1 MQDIYEDTEW
11 NDQLR
16 KRGIIPQKEA
26 EITEEDIIDIVE
38 RTVQEKQNRE
48 HELEKLTLDELD
60 ELEDEEE
67 ERILLRMRNSRI
79 AELKSAA
86 SKAKYGSVL
95 EISACDYVKEVNQA
109 GEGVYVV
116 LHLYKQGVPLCTLIN
131 QYLDQLAVKFPMVK
145 FIKSISTTC
154 IPNYPDKNLPTI
166 FVYFENQMKSQIV
179 GPIEFN
185 GMKLKQDD
193 LEWKLHRMGVL
204 ESKLNRSMMSD
215 YEMKDDLHKA
225 EDTLIRQIRQ
235 SNLKDQDD
243 SDDDY

>member
-16 KRGIIPQKEA
+16 KRGIIPQKEP

-38 RTVQEKQNRE
+38 KTIQDKQNRE
-48 HELEKLTLDELD
+48 KYLEDKTLDELD

-67 ERILLRMRNSRI
+67 ERILMMMRNKRM
-79 AELKSAA
+79 AEIKAFQ
-86 SKAKYGSVL
+86 SKAKFGSVL

-109 GEGVYVV
+109 GKEVYVV
-116 LHLYKQGVPLCTLIN
+116 LHLYKQGIPQCTLIN
-131 QYLDQLAVKFPMVK
+131 NYMDALAVKFPQVK

-166 FVYFENQMKSQIV
+166 FIYYEDKMVQQIV
-179 GPIEFN
+179 GPHEFN

-193 LEWKLHRMGVL
+193 LEWKLHRFGVL
-204 ESKLNRSMMSD
+204 ESKLNRSMISD
-215 YEMKDDLHKA
+215 YEINDDLNKA
-225 EDTLIRQIRQ
+225 EEKMIKQIRQ
-235 SNLKDQDD
+235 SVLKGQND
-243 SDDDY
+243 SDSD

>member
-1 MQDIYEDTEW
+1 MQDIHEDTEW

-38 RTVQEKQNRE
+38 KTIQDRENRE
-48 HELEKLTLDELD
+48 KYLEDKTLDELD

-67 ERILLRMRNSRI
+67 ERILLMMRNKRM
-79 AELKSAA
+79 AEMKAFQ
-86 SKAKYGSVL
+86 SKAQFGSVL

-109 GEGVYVV
+109 SKEAYVV
-116 LHLYKQGVPLCTLIN
+116 LHLYKQGIPQCTLIN
-131 QYLDQLAVKFPMVK
+131 NYMEALAAKFPQVK

-166 FVYFENQMKSQIV
+166 FVYHEDKMVQQIV
-179 GPIEFN
+179 GPHAFN

-193 LEWKLHRMGVL
+193 LEWKLHRFGVL
-204 ESKLNRSMMSD
+204 ESKLNRSMISD
-215 YEMKDDLHKA
+215 YEINDDLNKA
-225 EDTLIRQIRQ
+225 EEKMIKQIRQ
-235 SNLKDQDD
+235 SVLKGQND
-243 SDDDY
+243 SDSD